1 MVQIQLP
8 RRFAECTSENHFI
21 IYATPHSAEHRRRIT
36 IFVHYMNA
44 AARKILYKQLW
55 NQVYLF
61 CMWKLT

>member
-8 RRFAECTSENHFI
+8 RRIAECTSENHFI
-21 IYATPHSAEHRRRIT
+21 IYATPHSAENRRRIT

-55 NQVYLF
+55 N
-61 CMWKLT
+61 